1 MSMKKIV
8 LLVCLCCL
16 FITTVHAQTLNEE
29 KVNKAAD
36 IFAKMITNPD
46 QMMTLYQEM
55 QALKLTPAEEKEAQ
69 KRAQQQAISNT
80 KKIVNEAT
88 ATGGKSAEQIKQM
101 RENNKRIVPLRDEAR
116 ISSVIKRNLNEAE
129 VKSFC
134 KAVHE
139 SVKKTMLPQAV
150 EQAEKL
156 FAQIKTKAS
165 TPEAQGKE
173 AVAAY
178 LSNLTLQSLYIMG
191 RICSETNADAN
202 TLNNYAALLNSFN
215 MEQGA
220 IPILNHLRVKY
231 GASPPVM
238 NNLAMAWLGL
248 GEFQKAGKIADTV
261 IQRFHGRRGQSHY
274 VKAIIK
280 EGEGDRPGAVKEM
293 EKSMDES
300 FSSAKENMLK
310 QWNGN
315 QKRKNIRLKQVGDKM
330 GLDNHLTPAFP
341 QNYEEYMRLKPVW
354 QQYHRNIDAAIE
366 QKQILLTKLKTTAYQ
381 KINASLGT
389 KNNGY
394 AASINNTQNRAAQ
407 EYAAH
412 VGNKFA
418 EAEKEI
424 VNGANNMVLR
434 LRTLKDAAAEVMKK
448 VMKPFEKTCGEGQPC
463 PEKEICN
470 AQKRVWNEY
479 LASVKEIKKSY
490 YDSALNVIKFYINQI
505 VNAEMYV
512 MDEHYFPVFQMEQ
525 QLYYLAYLKSID
537 IDEPGSLFSLDGK
550 PKCVDDKN
558 NPFEKHKLADF
569 DEVNCKSKWF
579 MAFPGGHELSTECN
593 KLTFKVNFLIASVAR
608 TENLVIGEWNEF
620 EIEAGLDVGSK
631 QWGGGAVEVGAE
643 VGGYVKIDRSGV
655 NDWGAK
661 AGAGIKAGNE
671 TVKVGTKEINLGVK
685 MIEVSGKVSMVS
697 GKVEGEMTSDFS
709 SNKIEWK

>member
-1 MSMKKIV
+1 MKQRN
-8 LLVCLCCL
+8 LLLILLCFFTNLL
-16 FITTVHAQTLNEE
+16 FAQQLNEE
-29 KVNKAAD
+29 KVKKAAD
-36 IFAKMITNPD
+36 IMAKMIANPD
-46 QMMTLYQEM
+46 QMMTLYPQM
-55 QALKLTPAEEKEAQ
+55 KALNLTPAEEKEAQ

-80 KKIVNEAT
+80 KKIVDEA
-88 ATGGKSAEQIKQM
+88 AVTGGKSAEQIKQM

-116 ISSVIKRNLNEAE
+116 INSVIKRNLNDAE

-156 FAQIKTKAS
+156 FTQIKSKAT

-191 RICSETNADAN
+191 RICSESNADAN
-202 TLNNYAALLNSFN
+202 TLNNYAALLNSFK

-261 IQRFHGRRGQSHY
+261 IQRFPGRRGQSHY
-274 VKAIIK
+274 VKSIIK
-280 EGEGDRPGAVKEM
+280 EGEGDRAGAIQEM

-315 QKRKNIRLKQVGDKM
+315 QKRKNIRLKQVGDVM
-330 GLDNHLTPAFP
+330 GLEQIMTPQFP
-341 QNYEEYMRLKPVW
+341 GSYEEYLKLKPEWIEFQNSV
-354 QQYHRNIDAAIE
+354 DAAIAQTE
-366 QKQILLTKLKTTAYQ
+366 ALYLKLSAQSGKQQIQQFNTSMK
-381 KINASLGT
+381 S
-389 KNNGY
+389 GY
-394 AASINNTQNRAAQ
+394 AASINNNTNRSAQ
-407 EYAAH
+407 DYLSHIEELYA
-412 VGNKFA
+412 
-418 EAEKEI
+418 EI
-424 VNGANNMVLR
+424 DRELITRQEEFDKRLKVLFEIAK
-434 LRTLKDAAAEVMKK
+434 KDMEVA
-448 VMKPFEKTCGEGQPC
+448 MKPFEKTCGEGQPC

-470 AQKRVWNEY
+470 AQKKVWNKY
-479 LASVKEIKKSY
+479 LAAAKEMLVSY
-490 YDSALNVIKFYINQI
+490 YDSVSTVRRFYSNQM
-505 VNAEMYV
+505 VHAAMYV
-512 MDEHYFPVFQMEQ
+512 VDESYFKAYQVHKQF
-525 QLYYLAYLKSID
+525 LYLSYLKSINFVQ
-537 IDEPGSLFSLDGK
+537 PGGLFTLDGT
-550 PKCVDDKN
+550 PKCLGDDKN
-558 NPFEKHKLADF
+558 PFKKSKLSDF
-569 DEVNCKSKWF
+569 DEVNCNNKWF

-593 KLTFKVNFLIASVAR
+593 KLTFKVNFILASVSR
-608 TENLVIGEWNEF
+608 TENLVTGEWNEF

-631 QWGGGAVEVGAE
+631 QWGGGLVEVGVE

-655 NDWGAK
+655 NDWGVK

-671 TVKVGTKEINLGVK
+671 NVKVGNKEVNLGVK

-697 GKVEGEMTSDFS
+697 GKAEAEMTSDFS